1 MKVLKRELFDSVV
14 EINIEATK
22 AWYSKGNHWDCEC
35 GYCRNF
41 LEVARKKQLPQ
52 LILKLLDNF
61 GILPEQANYVCQI
74 YDDDKGHYYQ
84 VSYRLAGLILDE
96 KEPVCIVLPVLTL
109 LNIYHALVNEV
120 IETPTIIIVKMI
132 ITLILINLFL
142 FFVDISITSFSSLF
156 FIPLLYPF
164 LSNKFDT
171 LQILL

>member
-61 GILPEQANYVCQI
+61 GILPEQANYVCQV

-84 VSYRLAGLILDE
+84 VSYRLAGVILDE
-96 KEPVCIVLPVLTL
+96 KEPDSFFDWGGAQCGYESYPYGAPGFPEPHFDI
-109 LNIYHALVNEV
+109 
-120 IETPTIIIVKMI
+120 K
-132 ITLILINLFL
+132 LFL
-142 FFVDISITSFSSLF
+142 CLPWVLDE
-156 FIPLLYPF
+156 PD
-164 LSNKFDT
+164 K
-171 LQILL
+171 